1 MTSRN
6 LLPANEQQRLVRL
19 KQLMVV
25 DSNPEPLFDEI
36 TKLASEICKT
46 PIALISLIDET
57 RQWFKANTGLKT
69 MSEIHRSFAFCS
81 HAILDSNV
89 MEVADATL
97 DERFKNN
104 PLVTTNPKIR
114 FYAGAPISMPN
125 GENIGTLCVI
135 SRKPKELTVYQ
146 KGMLAGLAKLVS
158 RTLAMREQAIAD
170 LHAKTNTLS
179 ETSTTA
185 QDAIISK
192 TTDGIIT
199 SWNECAEKMFG
210 YTEAEVLGK
219 PISLL
224 YPQDKIGEGA
234 LLMHQISKDQS
245 IQHYETVRLHKSGKP
260 IAVSSSIYPIKNEL
274 DKIIGI
280 AVIMRELSAHIEA
293 LEPYTNNIS
302 AYSNWK
308 VEENRSESNYIRE
321 AHLATMQWVSKI
333 ERAIEEERLILYCQ
347 RIMPL
352 NEHDKEHGEI
362 LIRIIDHDESII
374 APSIFMPIV
383 ERYYSAPRIDRWVV
397 KQIFNWLVTNKNAI
411 DHIESLSINLSGQSV
426 SDPEFHQ
433 HVLSLI
439 NQMPNIDY
447 SKLCFEIT
455 ETAAI
460 TNIAE
465 ASKFIAAMNAH
476 GIKFSLDDFGSGV
489 SSFGYLKT
497 LAVDYLKIDGQ
508 FISDLENNLIG
519 QATVRCITEVAKATG
534 KKTIAEWVDNIHVA
548 NLLKEMGVDYIQG
561 YLKHK
566 PAPLSHMLEPAC
578 SYASQTAASH

>member
-1 MTSRN
+1 
-6 LLPANEQQRLVRL
+6 
-19 KQLMVV
+19 
-25 DSNPEPLFDEI
+25 
-36 TKLASEICKT
+36 
-46 PIALISLIDET
+46 
-57 RQWFKANTGLKT
+57 
-69 MSEIHRSFAFCS
+69 
-81 HAILDSNV
+81 
-89 MEVADATL
+89 
-97 DERFKNN
+97 
-104 PLVTTNPKIR
+104 
-114 FYAGAPISMPN
+114 
-125 GENIGTLCVI
+125 
-135 SRKPKELTVYQ
+135 
-146 KGMLAGLAKLVS
+146 
-158 RTLAMREQAIAD
+158 
-170 LHAKTNTLS
+170 
-179 ETSTTA
+179 
-185 QDAIISK
+185 
-192 TTDGIIT
+192 
-199 SWNECAEKMFG
+199 
-210 YTEAEVLGK
+210 
-219 PISLL
+219 
-224 YPQDKIGEGA
+224 
-234 LLMHQISKDQS
+234 
-245 IQHYETVRLHKSGKP
+245 
-260 IAVSSSIYPIKNEL
+260 
-274 DKIIGI
+274 
-280 AVIMRELSAHIEA
+280 
-293 LEPYTNNIS
+293 
-302 AYSNWK
+302 
-308 VEENRSESNYIRE
+308 
-321 AHLATMQWVSKI
+321 
-333 ERAIEEERLILYCQ
+333 
-347 RIMPL
+347 MPL

-362 LIRIIDHDESII
+362 LIRIIDNDESII